1 MNVTTRFL
9 NKSNVFCR
17 NIHSALLHQELK
29 IVHMTEV
36 PLKHLFI
43 KNLRKSASVPEA
55 LYSTYVNLVDTI
67 ASPGSHHQELN
78 KSLMEPYLD
87 LCYIPKEVPPA
98 SNYDFSFESCSSV
111 GTSNESISS
120 MFTQNM
126 DLTKTAEQDGNLGNK
141 RTKDMQ
147 RYKTMRKWKRFGK
160 LKQEVDPNEAFVLR
174 LMSFNILAQSLLE
187 LHPYLYK
194 YHDIAALP
202 WKVRKPI
209 ITQEIL
215 QAEANVICL
224 QEMQEDHLDDFLV
237 PFKEQGYD
245 YFYKKRTNDKD
256 DGLLL
261 MYRTENLTVVDY
273 TKVEMFQSEVELL
286 NRDNVGII
294 VKFALKDS
302 PETQFVIATTHLLY
316 NPRRSD
322 VRLGQVQVL
331 LTEIERIAFI
341 ENTMTGP
348 KYLPIILCGDFNLE
362 PHTGVYKFI
371 TQGLFTYQNKGRNLE
386 PQDYRYLSNVLL
398 PPSLHITDD
407 CQHFNVLL
415 QRLRGGGRGQ
425 VMLENRENHKNI
437 RRHSTEEIIAED
449 VSVNTFTNQYQQIQ
463 LDENN
468 HVKFSSGTLTHPFK
482 FRSAYKHKNRHGY
495 PEATTHQNNW
505 ITVDYI
511 FFSGLEPLG
520 ILSLPTVEQCNDL
533 PTIPNFAV
541 GSDHLCLAASFKV
554 LKKKRSNL

>member
-1 MNVTTRFL
+1 M
-9 NKSNVFCR
+9 
-17 NIHSALLHQELK
+17 AK

-36 PLKHLFI
+36 PLKHIFI

-55 LYSTYVNLVDTI
+55 LYSTYANIVDSI
-67 ASPGSHHQELN
+67 ASPGTHQEFN
-78 KSLMEPYLD
+78 RTLMEPYLD
-87 LCYIPKEVPPA
+87 LCYIPKEVPP
-98 SNYDFSFESCSSV
+98 SSTYDFAYESCSSV
-111 GTSNESISS
+111 ETSNESITS
-120 MFTQNM
+120 MFSQKM
-126 DLTKTAEQDGNLGNK
+126 DFTRSAEQDGSFDNK
-141 RTKDMQ
+141 RPKDLQ
-147 RYKTMRKWKRFGK
+147 RYKNMRKWKRFGK
-160 LKQEVDPNEAFVLR
+160 LKQTVDANEAFVLK

-194 YHDIAALP
+194 YHDTAALP
-202 WKVRKPI
+202 WRVRKPL
-209 ITQEIL
+209 ITEEIL
-215 QAEANVICL
+215 QSEANVICL
-224 QEMQEDHLDDFLV
+224 QEMQEDHLEDFLI

-261 MYRTENLTVVDY
+261 MYRKEHLTIVDY
-273 TKVEMFQSEVELL
+273 TKVEMFQSGVELL

-316 NPRRSD
+316 NPRRND
-322 VRLGQVQVL
+322 VRLGQVQIL

-386 PQDYRYLSNVLL
+386 SQDYRYLSNMLL
-398 PPSLHITDD
+398 PPHLHITDD

-415 QRLRGGGRGQ
+415 ERLRGGGRGQ
-425 VMLENRENHKNI
+425 VMLENRENDKNGH
-437 RRHSTEEIIAED
+437 RSEETVSED
-449 VSVNTFTNQYQQIQ
+449 VSVNTNTNQYQKIEI
-463 LDENN
+463 DEKS

-482 FRSAYKHKNRHGY
+482 FRSVYKHKNRHGH
-495 PEATTHQNNW
+495 PEATTYQNNW

-511 FFSGLEPLG
+511 FFSDIEPLG
-520 ILSLPTVEQCNDL
+520 ILTLPTVDQCNDL

-541 GSDHLCLAASFKV
+541 GSDHLCLGASFKV
-554 LKKKRSNL
+554 LKRKRSNL